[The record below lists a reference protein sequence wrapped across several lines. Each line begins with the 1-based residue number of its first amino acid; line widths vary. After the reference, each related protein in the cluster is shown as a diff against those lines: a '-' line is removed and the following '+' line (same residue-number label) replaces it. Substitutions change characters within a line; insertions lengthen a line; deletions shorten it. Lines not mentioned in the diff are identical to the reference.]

1 MISNSWISLRALLA
15 KWLVGPCLAVG
26 YVGMA
31 KVYQSDEE
39 TRCFNEFLLH
49 STELSREKKYE
60 LKHPENRNPSVD
72 SSTEE
77 WVEQSQQSLGWIQQ
91 LRDFSAGKSKTG
103 IVNSNFNADE
113 SKTGVVNLKAAILDS
128 LVDISNE
135 TILLKEIKDIR
146 DELNIMSM
154 ILDDQRE
161 ALKRY
166 LDMIPEAQKE
176 LSVTGDKAGL
186 WTIKPWTAELR
197 HIEASIRDIKRLD
210 EHAERVYDAVSIS
223 SIFI

>member
-1 MISNSWISLRALLA
+1 
-15 KWLVGPCLAVG
+15 
-26 YVGMA
+26 MA

-49 STELSREKKYE
+49 STELSHEKKYE
-60 LKHPENRNPSVD
+60 LPENRNPSMD

-77 WVEQSQQSLGWIQQ
+77 WVERSQQSLGWIQQ

-103 IVNSNFNADE
+103 IVNSNSSTADE